1 MLVKPKAFEII
12 DFPGKFSHCLI
23 SLFPQQNWVAKTMR
37 NRNIELSREN
47 VAFEIDKIEFERLFI
62 EEDE

>member
-1 MLVKPKAFEII
+1 MLVKPKAFKII

-23 SLFPQQNWVAKTMR
+23 SLFPQQNWVA
-37 NRNIELSREN
+37 NRNWNGNIILGREN
-47 VAFEIDKIEFERLFI
+47 VMFEIDKIEFERLFI